1 MMAMMQSIK
10 SHQNT
15 SNTVRLDSY
24 LSSIGVAARRKIP
37 YFLRSQSVLV
47 NNTKASEPGI
57 RIDPKKDE
65 IIINGKKIYEPKLEY
80 ILLNKPLGIISS
92 VRDEQRRRTVT
103 DLVKSKSRLFPV
115 GRLDKDTT
123 GLIILTNDGE
133 FTNLLTHPRYHIPK
147 TYRLDIRGV
156 VDSSS
161 VAKFKKGV
169 KLEEGVTAPC
179 EATILSSHE
188 RITIVKVV
196 LYQGWKR
203 QIRRMCEAL
212 NLELVKL
219 ERIAIGSVRI
229 GNLKEGEFRKLT
241 QAEIGSLT
249 KSAKSSKKFR

>member
-1 MMAMMQSIK
+1 MQSTK
-10 SHQNT
+10 SHQDTN
-15 SNTVRLDSY
+15 NTVRLDSY
-24 LSSIGVAARRKIP
+24 LSSLGIAARRKIE
-37 YFLRSQSVLV
+37 YILRSHTVLINEV
-47 NNTKASEPGI
+47 RAKEPGI

-65 IIINGKKIYEPKLEY
+65 ITINGKKIYEPRLEY
-80 ILLNKPLGIISS
+80 ILLNKPFGIISS
-92 VRDEQRRRTVT
+92 ARDEQGRKTVT
-103 DLVKSKSRLFPV
+103 DLVKSRSRLFPV

-156 VDSSS
+156 VDSSII
-161 VAKFKKGV
+161 AKFKKGV
-169 KLEEGVTAPC
+169 KLEEGLTSPC
-179 EATILSSHE
+179 EASIQSSHE
-188 RITIVKVV
+188 RITVVKVV

-241 QAEIGSLT
+241 TAEISSLIR
-249 KSAKSSKKFR
+249 SAKSNKRFR